1 MLKEIFDR
9 HELENI
15 LCDLC
20 NIQAQSVAMQD
31 IIEQIKDGNTYDF
44 LPIEKRPKWIVYG
57 MAFMLEKY
65 VDTVRVKMQELIEG
79 GEDLNG
85 LAGRTDVAQLSKEKD
100 VPIEADSGTGN
111 KETAKR

>member
-9 HELENI
+9 HELENL

-31 IIEQIKDGNTYDF
+31 IIEQIREDNTHSL

-65 VDTVRVKMQELIEG
+65 VDMVRVKMQDLIEG
-79 GEDLNG
+79 GGRYKWAGKLNRCG
-85 LAGRTDVAQLSKEKD
+85 AV
-100 VPIEADSGTGN
+100 V
-111 KETAKR
+111 